1 VIIMAEEKKRHI
13 ITIDPHKLKEG
24 TCQVLDADWGDGRNL
39 AAVCKEGNKIKIF
52 PIEPT
57 SA

>member
-1 VIIMAEEKKRHI
+1 MAEEKKRHI
-13 ITIDPHKLKEG
+13 ITIDPNKLKEG
-24 TCQVLDADWGDGRNL
+24 TCQVLEADWGDGRNR

-57 SA
+57 SE

>member
-1 VIIMAEEKKRHI
+1 VNIVAEEKKRHV
-13 ITIDPHKLKEG
+13 ITIDPSKIKEG
-24 TCQVLDADWGDGRNL
+24 TCLVLDADWGDGRTQ

-52 PIEPT
+52 PVEE